1 MQISTGKNQREIKEH
16 GNFQFP
22 VNVSMESIQSF
33 EQGMFL
39 WHWHP
44 EIELTWVMSG
54 EMEYRVNDVTYHL
67 KAGEGLFGNSNTL
80 HAGNQWNGKN
90 CSYLSITFHPRFLYG
105 YEGSILQSGYVEK
118 ITSNESW
125 DALLLQPQVGWQQ
138 EILERMRRIWQL
150 SLQAGQCRM
159 EHADVKEWFAEVDGG
174 VGIGDAYS
182 VEVVTQSSQ
191 TGPETVGRKDSQAAP
206 EGVEGQDSQAV
217 SEGAEGQDSQTAPE
231 GAEGQDSQMT
241 PEGAEGQ
248 DSQAASEGAEGQDSR
263 SAPEGIEGQGSQTAP
278 EGAGLQ
284 KSQTVLEGI
293 EGQGSQTAPEG
304 AGLQNSQTVS
314 GSTEQQKNSRTAP
327 EGVGLQNSQTVSGS
341 TDQQKNSRTASVG
354 DGLQNPQMALES
366 CASARTVRR
375 IVRVTGDITEES
387 GGQLT
392 FLNQKPQDYELS
404 VLIELLEIWRSL
416 FRYFISRPQQ
426 AGTHA
431 RNLERLREMIGF
443 LQENSTGEVR
453 LEDVA
458 AQVGLCKS
466 ECCRYFKKYMNM
478 TIFEYLLFIR
488 VQNSLPYLRRGESIT
503 RTAGLVGFGSAS
515 YFTQI
520 FRRYMKCSPREYKN
534 QGAAKG
540 TASSVNG

>member
-1 MQISTGKNQREIKEH
+1 MQINTEKNQREIKEH

-54 EMEYRVNDVTYHL
+54 EMEYRVNDTTYHL

-80 HAGNQWNGKN
+80 HAGNQINSKN

-105 YEGSILQSGYVEK
+105 YEGSILQSGYVDK
-118 ITSNESW
+118 ITENESW
-125 DALLLQPQVGWQQ
+125 DALLLNPEVGWQM
-138 EILERMRRIWQL
+138 EILGRMRRIWQL

-159 EHADVKEWFAEVDGG
+159 EHADLKEWFSDVDGG

-182 VEVVTQSSQ
+182 VEVVTPEVQSFACKGKSKADPSSKS
-191 TGPETVGRKDSQAAP
+191 GLPEMESSTATENVEEEAPAEPLSDLPAGDDAAKAGT
-206 EGVEGQDSQAV
+206 ESA
-217 SEGAEGQDSQTAPE
+217 
-231 GAEGQDSQMT
+231 
-241 PEGAEGQ
+241 
-248 DSQAASEGAEGQDSR
+248 R
-263 SAPEGIEGQGSQTAP
+263 SAR
-278 EGAGLQ
+278 
-284 KSQTVLEGI
+284 KV
-293 EGQGSQTAPEG
+293 
-304 AGLQNSQTVS
+304 
-314 GSTEQQKNSRTAP
+314 
-327 EGVGLQNSQTVSGS
+327 
-341 TDQQKNSRTASVG
+341 
-354 DGLQNPQMALES
+354 
-366 CASARTVRR
+366 
-375 IVRVTGDITEES
+375 VRVMGDITEES

-404 VLIELLEIWRSL
+404 VLIELLEIWRAL
-416 FRYFISRPQQ
+416 YRYFISQPEQTG
-426 AGTHA
+426 AHA
-431 RNLERLREMIGF
+431 RNLDRLRDMIGF
-443 LQENSTGEVR
+443 LQENAAGELH

-458 AQVGLCKS
+458 SRVGLCKS

-478 TIFEYLLFIR
+478 TIFEYLLFLR
-488 VQNSLPYLRRGESIT
+488 VQNSLPYLRQGESVT

-534 QGAAKG
+534 R
-540 TASSVNG
+540 